1 MSTVSAV
8 KRERN
13 TITVKAGDTLFKQGD
28 PSDCMYYLEAGRIE
42 ITNATRVLEV
52 IEGEGVFGEMGLVNG
67 KPRSATAKALTDS
80 EIVVLNQGDFY
91 FLIQHSP
98 MFAIEVMQ
106 TLSERVRR
114 NTET

>member
-1 MSTVSAV
+1 MSTVSVV
-8 KRERN
+8 KRDRN
-13 TITVKAGDTLFKQGD
+13 TMRVKAGETIFKQND
-28 PSDCMYYLEAGRIE
+28 PSDCMYYLEAGSVE
-42 ITNATRVLEV
+42 ISNSTRVLEV

-67 KPRSATAKALTDS
+67 KPRSATAKAAANCT
-80 EIVVLNQGDFY
+80 IVVLNQGDFY

-106 TLSERVRR
+106 TLSDRVRR